1 MENLNY
7 FTQPIISPLSRM
19 GSFYDPYSMDAI
31 INSSVQN
38 RASMLQPKLREL
50 YRQREAEKQ
59 KKELADDEQKQQQ
72 IGAAM
77 KGLQQ
82 GAEIFSKPTAKD
94 NPEIGGQ
101 NVGEKAAATAG
112 RQEATVEAGKEASEA
127 SRSYETAMNKMESAV
142 EDQNIDA
149 YKEAVGILPGLAQN
163 AMSAY
168 DIYNKI
174 ESGTATPED
183 YASLTSKTMGTSGQ
197 MMKAIGEQGGS
208 LYNAGGT
215 LGGLAGTLGGGLG
228 AYKGIQG
235 ILNNPNDPSNYI
247 NTAIGGAQAYEGA
260 NALLSPVQ
268 ATASGAPSGISQIGS
283 SPFMSALQ
291 GIAGGYNISQGSKS
305 PVDYM
310 AAGGAALQA
319 AGAGLSSIGATGI
332 GTAASSAGSGLASAT
347 PWGAIGAAAHGLGEH
362 LEKHNPK
369 DSFVGRLGR
378 GISGGTGD
386 FLSTHDKTAGAIS
399 AWGGDPTHSVHKA
412 LDLGLEQGDYIGA
425 LKAFAIEPFE
435 DLFGW

>member
-19 GSFYDPYSMDAI
+19 GSFYEPFSIDAI
-31 INSSVQN
+31 INSTVQN
-38 RASMLQPKLREL
+38 RAETLRPKIREFYLQKQTEEQNEKLATE
-50 YRQREAEKQ
+50 QEKQ
-59 KKELADDEQKQQQ
+59 KQL
-72 IGAAM
+72 GATM
-77 KGLQQ
+77 SGLRQ
-82 GAEIFSKPTAKD
+82 GIEMLSAPKYTENK
-94 NPEIGGQ
+94 EIGGQ
-101 NVGEKAAATAG
+101 NTGEKAAQEAG
-112 RQEATVEAGKEASEA
+112 RLEAQSEAGSDVLQTNRA
-127 SRSYETAMNKMESAV
+127 YETTKGNIEEAV
-142 EDQNIDA
+142 KDLDVGA
-149 YKEAVGILPGLAQN
+149 YQKAVGILPGIAQN
-163 AMSAY
+163 AMGAY
-168 DIYNKI
+168 DLYNKV
-174 ESGTATPED
+174 ESGTATAED
-183 YASLTSKTMGTSGQ
+183 YANFGISATGATGNVMRAL
-197 MMKAIGEQGGS
+197 GEKGGS
-208 LYNAGGT
+208 LYDAGGA
-215 LGGLAGTLGGGLG
+215 LGGTAGALGGGLG

-247 NTAIGGAQAYEGA
+247 NTAIGVAQAYEGA

-268 ATASGAPSGISQIGS
+268 ATASGAPSGISKIGS

-319 AGAGLSSIGATGI
+319 AGAGLSSIGATGV

-386 FLSTHDKTAGAIS
+386 FLSTDDKTAGAIS
-399 AWGGDPTHSVHKA
+399 AWGADPTHSVHKA

-435 DLFGW
+435 DMFGW